1 VKAME
6 FMVNMARNSL
16 ESGGRDLFSC
26 TSTEWRLLL
35 TIGRTFGWKP
45 RGATY
50 LSVRGASVPEATVR
64 HDYEPGEPRDDKQV
78 DAEDALAWATSL
90 SEARH
95 SPHLA
100 ALVSG
105 EAEST
110 SSAHQRSARG
120 TSAVEAFLPVMD
132 EFIEYA
138 FGGAFSFARADEEVR
153 GTRRRRYAPMNS
165 RRS

>member
-1 VKAME
+1 ME
-6 FMVNMARNSL
+6 FMVNMARDSL
-16 ESGGRDLFSC
+16 ERGGRDLFSC

-35 TIGRTFGWKP
+35 TIGSTFGWKP

-50 LSVRGASVPEATVR
+50 LPVRGASIPDATVR

-78 DAEDALAWATSL
+78 EAEDALAWATSL
-90 SEARH
+90 SEARR

-105 EAEST
+105 EPDST
-110 SSAHQRSARG
+110 SYARQRSERG
-120 TSAVEAFLPVMD
+120 TTAVETFLPVMD

-138 FGGAFSFARADEEVR
+138 FGGAFSFARADEDLPTP
-153 GTRRRRYAPMNS
+153 GRRLYAPMNS
-165 RRS
+165 RKS

>member
-1 VKAME
+1 MVK
-6 FMVNMARNSL
+6 MARDSVEL
-16 ESGGRDLFSC
+16 GGRDLFSC

-45 RGATY
+45 RGAIY
-50 LSVRGASVPEATVR
+50 LPARGASVPEATVR
-64 HDYEPGEPRDDKQV
+64 HDYEPGEPKDDKQA

-90 SEARH
+90 REARH

-120 TSAVEAFLPVMD
+120 TTAVEAFLPVMD

-138 FGGAFSFARADEEVR
+138 FGGAFSFARTDEELP
-153 GTRRRRYAPMNS
+153 GTGRRLYAPTNS

>member
-1 VKAME
+1 ME
-6 FMVNMARNSL
+6 FMVNMARDSP
-16 ESGGRDLFSC
+16 EPGGRDLYAC

-50 LSVRGASVPEATVR
+50 LPMRGASVPDAATVR
-64 HDYEPGEPRDDKQV
+64 HDYEPGEPQDDKQV

-90 SEARH
+90 SEARR

-105 EAEST
+105 EPEST
-110 SSAHQRSARG
+110 SSVHQRSARG
-120 TSAVEAFLPVMD
+120 TTDVEAFLPVMD

-138 FGGAFSFARADEEVR
+138 FGGAFSFARADEEPPTP
-153 GTRRRRYAPMNS
+153 GRRLYAPMNS